1 MTLPFGTP
9 SAPPVDE
16 HADPVVRVL
25 LVEVSRA
32 RCALPLDA
40 VAEVLP
46 AARVEPVPSAP
57 AAVLGVLN
65 VRGEAVAVLDVAVFL
80 GYDRR
85 PLHLSDRFV
94 LLAGTDPPTALRV
107 DGVHDIAELAVRPY
121 EGPRRDGNALGDL
134 GVALRE
140 DGLVVVHDPAAFVAA
155 ADHEALRRALAE
167 LEAA

>member
-1 MTLPFGTP
+1 MTSPSGSA
-9 SAPPVDE
+9 SAPSVDE
-16 HADPVVRVL
+16 ACDAVVHAL
-25 LVEVSRA
+25 LVEVSGT

-40 VAEVLP
+40 VAEIVL

-65 VRGEAVAVLDVAVFL
+65 VRGEVLAVVDVAVFL
-80 GYDRR
+80 GHDRQPLR
-85 PLHLSDRFV
+85 PSDRFV
-94 LLAGTDPPTALRV
+94 LLAGSDPPTALRV
-107 DGVHDIAELAVRPY
+107 DGVHDITELSVRPY
-121 EGPRRDGNALGDL
+121 EGPRRAEHVLGDL

-167 LEAA
+167 LGTA

>member
-1 MTLPFGTP
+1 MP
-9 SAPPVDE
+9 SSSGSATAPSLDE
-16 HADPVVRVL
+16 GSDAVVRAL
-25 LVEVSRA
+25 LVEVSGT

-40 VAEVLP
+40 VAEIVP

-80 GYDRR
+80 GHDRQ
-85 PLHLSDRFV
+85 PLHPSDRFV

-107 DGVHDIAELAVRPY
+107 DGVHDITELAVRTY
-121 EGPRRDGNALGDL
+121 EGPRRAEHVLGDL